1 VVGMLC
7 AMWHRMKTKT
17 AQRKPTATKGTGSS
31 GTTAKKARSAPRT
44 RKRSKALSDLAGV
57 MRGIDLCM
65 MTSHRADGSLH
76 TRPMSNNGEV
86 DFDGD
91 AWFFTSRETPKVDE
105 LEADARVGLSY
116 VGGSKRAP
124 VWIAVSGVAEIV
136 DDAEKKKSLWL
147 KELDRWFEDGPEDP
161 GVVLIHVR
169 GEHATWWRGEDHGEV
184 ELG

>member
-1 VVGMLC
+1 
-7 AMWHRMKTKT
+7 MKTKT
-17 AQRKPTATKGTGSS
+17 ARRKPVAAKAARSS
-31 GTTAKKARSAPRT
+31 RTTAKKARSSPRT
-44 RKRSKALSDLAGV
+44 KKRSKALDDLAEV

-86 DFDGD
+86 DFEGD
-91 AWFFTSRETPKVDE
+91 AWFFTSRETPKVQE
-105 LEADARVGLSY
+105 LEADPRVGLSY

-124 VWIAVSGVAEIV
+124 VWVAVSGVAEIV
-136 DDAEKKKSLWL
+136 DDAETKKELWL

-169 GEHATWWRGEDHGEV
+169 GARATWWRGEDQGEV
-184 ELG
+184 DLG

>member
-1 VVGMLC
+1 
-7 AMWHRMKTKT
+7 MKTKT
-17 AQRKPTATKGTGSS
+17 AHRKPVAAKGMGTS
-31 GTTAKKARSAPRT
+31 GTNAKKARSAPRT
-44 RKRSKALSDLAGV
+44 RKRSKALESLADV

-91 AWFFTSRETPKVDE
+91 AWFFTSRETPKVEE

-124 VWIAVSGVAEIV
+124 VWVAVNGVAEIV
-136 DDAEKKKSLWL
+136 DDMEKKKALWL

-161 GVVLIHVR
+161 DVVLIHVR
-169 GEHATWWRGEDHGEV
+169 AERATWWRGEEQGEV
-184 ELG
+184 DLR